1 MKGIEARSVK
11 RSSPRL
17 FSGFPEHPAIVKR
30 MLAPVETQWFY
41 LERKKRG
48 QSPGRRT
55 VVTLKGADGWR
66 HGLKPWSH
74 SPARLREEK
83 GGEEEDSND
92 DGDAMMMV
100 LLLMTTTPHLLE
112 L

>member
-1 MKGIEARSVK
+1 MKGIEARRVK

-66 HGLKPWSH
+66 RGLVV
-74 SPARLREEK
+74 EY
-83 GGEEEDSND
+83 
-92 DGDAMMMV
+92 
-100 LLLMTTTPHLLE
+100 LLALHA
-112 L
+112 